1 MEKIS
6 FTPKGAQYRVSTPN
20 IETVKDFPY
29 TFKWAKLPGKTVVV
43 SRAIVTL
50 INADRSAEAEIV
62 FSVFSSRESFNR
74 RFHSVSDLLRAC
86 DKVDTQRIVKES
98 ICKFYFDIHPPV
110 MLESRKDRVEL
121 SAKRKPGLADENYV
135 MCEGWMYDTE
145 EVTVKDIMR
154 PTTDIKEGIPV
165 SKAVSVM
172 AKQKVGA
179 LLVKKYE
186 DVMLGQTV
194 GIVTE
199 QDFIQKVLNRG
210 LDPKKLSVEK
220 IMSAPLITISS
231 KTSLDEAIEVM
242 VKKKIRRLPV
252 EEKGKII
259 GIVTDRD
266 MIEAIPL
273 YYRGASKKRIYFP

>member
-1 MEKIS
+1 MEKVS

-29 TFKWAKLPGKTVVV
+29 AFKWTKLPGKTVAISKV
-43 SRAIVTL
+43 IVTL
-50 INADRSAEAEIV
+50 INADRSAETEMV
-62 FSVFSSRESFNR
+62 FSVFSSRENFSR
-74 RFHSVSDLLRAC
+74 RFHSVSDLLRSC

-98 ICKFYFDIHPPV
+98 ICKFYFDIQPPV

-121 SAKRKPGLADENYV
+121 SVKETPGLASENYV

-154 PTTDIKEGIPV
+154 STTDVKEGTLV

-186 DVMLGQTV
+186 D
-194 GIVTE
+194 
-199 QDFIQKVLNRG
+199 
-210 LDPKKLSVEK
+210 
-220 IMSAPLITISS
+220 
-231 KTSLDEAIEVM
+231 
-242 VKKKIRRLPV
+242 
-252 EEKGKII
+252 
-259 GIVTDRD
+259 
-266 MIEAIPL
+266 
-273 YYRGASKKRIYFP
+273 

>member
-1 MEKIS
+1 MEKVS

-20 IETVKDFPY
+20 IETVEDFPY
-29 TFKWAKLPGKTVVV
+29 SFKWTKLPGKTVAI
-43 SRAIVTL
+43 SRVIVTL
-50 INADRSAEAEIV
+50 INVDRSAEAEIS
-62 FSVFSSRESFNR
+62 FSVFSSRENFSR
-74 RFHSVSDLLRAC
+74 RFLSVSDLLRAC

-98 ICKFYFDIHPPV
+98 ICKFYFDIQPPV
-110 MLESRKDRVEL
+110 MLESGKDRIEV
-121 SAKRKPGLADENYV
+121 STKRKPGLADENYV

-145 EVTVKDIMR
+145 EVTVKEIMR
-154 PTTDIKEGIPV
+154 STTDVKEGTSV
-165 SKAVSVM
+165 SKAVTLM

-186 DVMLGQTV
+186 NAMLGQTV

-199 QDFIQKVLNRG
+199 QDFVQKVLNRG
-210 LDPKKLSVEK
+210 LDPKKLSVER
-220 IMSAPLITISS
+220 IMSAPLITVSG
-231 KTSLDEAIEVM
+231 KTNLDDAIEMM

-252 EEKGKII
+252 EERGKII

-273 YYRGASKKRIYFP
+273 YYRGASKKRIYLP

>member
-1 MEKIS
+1 MEKVS

-29 TFKWAKLPGKTVVV
+29 AFKWTKLPGKTV
-43 SRAIVTL
+43 AISKVIWTL
-50 INADRSAEAEIV
+50 INPDRSVEAEIV
-62 FSVFSSRESFNR
+62 FSVFSSRENFSR
-74 RFHSVSDLLRAC
+74 RFLSVSDLLRAC

-98 ICKFYFDIHPPV
+98 ISKFYFDIQPPM
-110 MLESRKDRVEL
+110 MLESSKDRIEV
-121 SAKRKPGLADENYV
+121 STKRKPGLADENYV

-145 EVTVKDIMR
+145 EVTVKEIMR
-154 PTTDIKEGIPV
+154 PTTDVKEGTSV
-165 SKAVSVM
+165 SKAVTLM

-199 QDFIQKVLNRG
+199 QDFVQKVLNRG
-210 LDPKKLSVEK
+210 LDPKKLSVER
-220 IMSAPLITISS
+220 IMSAPLIMVSS
-231 KTSLDEAIEVM
+231 KTSLDEAIEMM